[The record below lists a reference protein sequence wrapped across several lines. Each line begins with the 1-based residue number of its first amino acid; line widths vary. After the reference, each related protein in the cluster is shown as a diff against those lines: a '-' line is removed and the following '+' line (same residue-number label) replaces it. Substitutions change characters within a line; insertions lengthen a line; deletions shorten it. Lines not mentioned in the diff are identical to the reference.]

1 MCRRPFCTKH
11 PKRCFFIPLFVTFSL
26 FPLTF
31 VSNQNFRRQERHGS
45 FLAVCRACYIA
56 IRSVLPNVN
65 QHIRYF
71 TFALG
76 TKHCLAWSWMWCS
89 VLDVWVKREGWR
101 AYWSPYHNA
110 ATSLCNQQNIPL
122 FILENVNEIYSVHLR
137 NHRSLSD
144 FIRTC
149 DVCKSTYVGEKR
161 TKPDE
166 SRQVPKF
173 VRAFFMQIIS
183 IFGFKFAVIWKL
195 PNTQETQPKMV
206 KEAWNCD
213 RKVQRTTYMHF
224 VALLCYYLRFCQNIE
239 HVSLN

>member
-1 MCRRPFCTKH
+1 M
-11 PKRCFFIPLFVTFSL
+11 
-26 FPLTF
+26 
-31 VSNQNFRRQERHGS
+31 
-45 FLAVCRACYIA
+45 
-56 IRSVLPNVN
+56 
-65 QHIRYF
+65 
-71 TFALG
+71 
-76 TKHCLAWSWMWCS
+76 
-89 VLDVWVKREGWR
+89 
-101 AYWSPYHNA
+101 
-110 ATSLCNQQNIPL
+110 PL

-137 NHRSLSD
+137 NDRSLSD

-149 DVCKSTYVGEKR
+149 DVCNSTYVGEKR

-213 RKVQRTTYMHF
+213 RKVQPTTYMHF
-224 VALLCYYLRFCQNIE
+224 VALLKFAIIYAFVKILNMYLLIKSIEQAFHTNKLRHILCDYKWNLFCCKICNIIGIQSHE
-239 HVSLN
+239 IICLTITRSRNSEKKISS

>member
-1 MCRRPFCTKH
+1 MSINTLGISPSLLEQSIVQH
-11 PKRCFFIPLFVTFSL
+11 DPK
-26 FPLTF
+26 
-31 VSNQNFRRQERHGS
+31 
-45 FLAVCRACYIA
+45 
-56 IRSVLPNVN
+56 
-65 QHIRYF
+65 
-71 TFALG
+71 
-76 TKHCLAWSWMWCS
+76 CS

-101 AYWSPYHNA
+101 DYWSLYHNA
-110 ATSLCNQQNIPL
+110 VTSLCNQQNIPL
-122 FILENVNEIYSVHLR
+122 FILENEIYSVHLR
-137 NHRSLSD
+137 NDRSLSD
-144 FIRTC
+144 LIRTC
-149 DVCKSTYVGEKR
+149 DVCNSTYVGEKR

-224 VALLCYYLRFCQNIE
+224 VALLKFAIIYAFVKILNMYLLIKIHRASFS
-239 HVSLN
+239 H